1 MFDPLLWVLHHFVT
15 HYAGQT
21 TQGDTDDDDGGD
33 DHGDYFDQTFDYNP
47 KSKKADRLL
56 QKSRSMNR
64 HRLLQG
70 SDITDEID
78 AFSFMDSKSKIG
90 AKVQLEVESYYQGW
104 NADQYDVF
112 VGEEIKYF
120 GSEYFI
126 KKKLSKGQSGMVHL
140 AIKRSNGLKVTCKFI
155 RKKRVE
161 KYALESI
168 PPPRCN
174 LRNPLGRPKDQSAAQ
189 CMSPRP
195 PNLYVAHELL
205 LQMYLSRPGH
215 ENPYVL
221 MVLDYITLQDKF
233 MLIVDHLDESW
244 MSLLSYMNEKK
255 RLGIDEVRKIIKEVI
270 HAVISLKQH
279 GVFHKNIHG
288 SVKLT
293 NFDATDVV
301 SGWKERE
308 LLQSLDP
315 SPTVP
320 EYEAGPSELRV
331 ICTIGQLLSK
341 LLTGIR
347 VYKDDFNYEK
357 LIRET
362 ILPDPDPSQSA
373 LKEKAI
379 HLVNILVSRD
389 PKQMP
394 SLEAILNHS
403 FFD

>member
-1 MFDPLLWVLHHFVT
+1 MILSQSDEMPLP
-15 HYAGQT
+15 
-21 TQGDTDDDDGGD
+21 
-33 DHGDYFDQTFDYNP
+33 DYVE
-47 KSKKADRLL
+47 R
-56 QKSRSMNR
+56 
-64 HRLLQG
+64 
-70 SDITDEID
+70 
-78 AFSFMDSKSKIG
+78 
-90 AKVQLEVESYYQGW
+90 LEVESYYQGW

-126 KKKLSKGQSGMVHL
+126 KKKLS
-140 AIKRSNGLKVTCKFI
+140 
-155 RKKRVE
+155 
-161 KYALESI
+161 
-168 PPPRCN
+168 
-174 LRNPLGRPKDQSAAQ
+174 RPKDQSAAQ

-301 SGWKERE
+301 SGWEGKRIVTVFR
-308 LLQSLDP
+308 SITN
-315 SPTVP
+315 SP
-320 EYEAGPSELRV
+320 RV
-331 ICTIGQLLSK
+331 
-341 LLTGIR
+341 
-347 VYKDDFNYEK
+347 
-357 LIRET
+357 
-362 ILPDPDPSQSA
+362 
-373 LKEKAI
+373 
-379 HLVNILVSRD
+379 
-389 PKQMP
+389 
-394 SLEAILNHS
+394 
-403 FFD
+403 